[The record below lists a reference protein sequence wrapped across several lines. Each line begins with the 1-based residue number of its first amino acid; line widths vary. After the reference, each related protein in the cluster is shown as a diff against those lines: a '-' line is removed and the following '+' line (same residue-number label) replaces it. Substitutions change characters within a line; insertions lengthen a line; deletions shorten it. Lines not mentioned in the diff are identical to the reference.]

1 MMMNML
7 PILQSIVC
15 QLIENTIDQQLWDET
30 IDRPNCGTSSYTLII
45 IRTENHLFCCSKTH
59 ETNYINMLCQWAG
72 QLKIE
77 ID

>member
-30 IDRPNCGTSSYTLII
+30 IDPPNCGTSSYTLII
-45 IRTENHLFCCSKTH
+45 IRTENHLTRKITLICFAS
-59 ETNYINMLCQWAG
+59 G
-72 QLKIE
+72 QGS
-77 ID
+77 